1 MLFVVLVFVLIMC
14 LHPTID
20 RKLSNMYER
29 YQNDSLDEFDNCDYV
44 HIVPDVI
51 RTDLVVM
58 QFNIRGIG
66 SKRSQLI
73 DLIDNSVH
81 NKQVDVVL
89 KSETW
94 LTEFSP
100 EIDIPGFNIYRQDR
114 LHKKGGGIAIL
125 ISSNLRSVIRH
136 DLSSKLEESECLT
149 LEIRLRNGD
158 RCLVSSMYRPPNS
171 NTQRFL
177 ASYNSLIC
185 AMKRENPKGII
196 IGLDHN
202 LDFLKADK
210 HQATNDFIQSNLDF
224 GLIPTVTRPTRIT
237 NTSAT
242 LIDNI
247 IVSQNLCGAY
257 TSNILINDTS
267 DHLPTFC
274 VLSSLISVKKEPTII
289 KSRDTRLRNMV
300 ALKKQI
306 RDYDWSPLMS
316 DPYPSKNMECVHEQ
330 LSTII
335 DHCIPYRERR
345 VNPRPIRKEPWL
357 TASIKISIDRN
368 KKLYSKMLKGECTK
382 HKYKDYNKV
391 LRKTIRHAKVQ
402 FYLNMCYEYQTQT
415 KKLWKIINEIAGKHS
430 NKSNL
435 IEYLKI
441 DNIKEYGAKKISNR
455 FATYFAGVGKCFAE
469 RIPKPTKSIASY
481 LKLLQ
486 SNKASLFL
494 TPTCEDELI

>member
-1 MLFVVLVFVLIMC
+1 MLFAVFVSIMC

-20 RKLSNMYER
+20 RKLSTMYDK
-29 YQNDSLDEFDNCDYV
+29 YQNDSLDDFDNCDYV
-44 HIVPDVI
+44 YSVSDVM

-58 QFNIRGIG
+58 QLNIRGIG

-89 KSETW
+89 ISETW

-100 EIDIPGFNIYRQDR
+100 VIDIPGFNIHRQDR
-114 LHKKGGGIAIL
+114 LHKKGRGIAIL
-125 ISSNLRSVIRH
+125 ISSKLRSVIRH
-136 DLSSKLEESECLT
+136 DLSSKLEESECVT
-149 LEIRLRNGD
+149 LEIMLRNGD
-158 RCLVSSMYRPPNS
+158 RCLVSSIYRPPNS
-171 NTQRFL
+171 NAQTFL

-185 AMKRENPKGII
+185 AMKKENPKGII

-210 HQATNDFIQSNLDF
+210 HQATNDFIQGNLDF

-267 DHLPTFC
+267 DHLPTVC
-274 VLSSLISVKKEPTII
+274 VLSSLISVKKEPVVI
-289 KSRDTRLRNMV
+289 KSRDTRLCNMV

-306 RDYDWSPLMS
+306 SDYDWSPLMS
-316 DPYPSKNMECVHEQ
+316 DPSPSKNMECVHEQ

-335 DHCIPYRERR
+335 DHCMPYRERR
-345 VNPRPIRKEPWL
+345 INHRQIRKEPWL

-368 KKLYSKMLKGECTK
+368 KTLYSRMLKGECTK
-382 HKYKDYNKV
+382 HKYKEYNKV
-391 LRKTIRHAKVQ
+391 LRKTIRYAKVQ
-402 FYLNMCYEYQTQT
+402 F
-415 KKLWKIINEIAGKHS
+415 I
-430 NKSNL
+430 
-435 IEYLKI
+435 
-441 DNIKEYGAKKISNR
+441 
-455 FATYFAGVGKCFAE
+455 
-469 RIPKPTKSIASY
+469 
-481 LKLLQ
+481 
-486 SNKASLFL
+486 
-494 TPTCEDELI
+494 